1 MVPAN
6 QLYHNAGAVYIVG
19 LLLPDIDEEK
29 TIKNVKNYFEHE
41 FPRLIAQSHMSLT
54 YVQSPSFDCIGSGIN
69 TRNTQEDKIV
79 GKLGAKEYIQI
90 TMKLISNCPHDYM
103 VILKNYYIHNMTNI
117 DLQELLGYGQT
128 RCNELKNMAL
138 LYFADA
144 FIDYYD
150 LHVYIPEN
158 KKSDVMPTY

>member
-1 MVPAN
+1 ME
-6 QLYHNAGAVYIVG
+6 AVCIVG

>member
-1 MVPAN
+1 M
-6 QLYHNAGAVYIVG
+6 G

-54 YVQSPSFDCIGSGIN
+54 YVQSPRFDCIGSGIN

-144 FIDYYD
+144 LHISDEDVELIDKANQEHRAE
-150 LHVYIPEN
+150 LEMIRLGRLSL
-158 KKSDVMPTY
+158 SDIN